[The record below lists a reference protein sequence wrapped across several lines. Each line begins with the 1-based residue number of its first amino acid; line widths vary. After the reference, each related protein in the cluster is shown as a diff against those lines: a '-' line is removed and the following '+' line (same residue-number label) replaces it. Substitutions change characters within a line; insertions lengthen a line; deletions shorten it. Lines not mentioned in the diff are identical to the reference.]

1 MKYSRRNS
9 RTKYNKTRKCKK
21 GGLGTFFPRPPKNN
35 EEEIKMQTDD
45 IGRVKLNR
53 LEKSLKMEF
62 DDLKRL
68 RKYCMMGCK
77 IESCMYKNN
86 ENCMK
91 MRELLKKKNDV
102 YVGEYC
108 KKRFKNI
115 TCRNYVSKYNKIKFY
130 LNYISNLNQ
139 NCQDLLNEFKIESQQ
154 LNY

>member
-1 MKYSRRNS
+1 MNINS
-9 RTKYNKTRKCKK
+9 EDNK
-21 GGLGTFFPRPPKNN
+21 
-35 EEEIKMQTDD
+35 Q
-45 IGRVKLNR
+45 
-53 LEKSLKMEF
+53 S
-62 DDLKRL
+62 
-68 RKYCMMGCK
+68 
-77 IESCMYKNN
+77 KNN